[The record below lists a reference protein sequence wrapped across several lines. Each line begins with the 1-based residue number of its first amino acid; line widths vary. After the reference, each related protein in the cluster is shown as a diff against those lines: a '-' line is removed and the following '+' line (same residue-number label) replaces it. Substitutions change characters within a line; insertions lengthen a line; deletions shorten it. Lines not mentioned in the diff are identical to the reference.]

1 MGLHRI
7 GSFCLKENGWR
18 VYARQSGNEWALLSI
33 PPSID
38 FEDVLEQVEMDTQE
52 VIWVT

>member
-1 MGLHRI
+1 M
-7 GSFCLKENGWR
+7 
-18 VYARQSGNEWALLSI
+18 YARQSGNEWAPLLSI